1 MQAVLSEGG
10 ILKQLLLDLGG
21 LLGPMLGD
29 EYVVM
34 DVFLPF
40 LLSLVEEP
48 AMASEGALFLAV
60 NLMRSH
66 IASSEVGCYP
76 LHLYHTHDDTI
87 FRCKLCIN
95 LGADDKSKNIPLHA
109 LPSSARSQ
117 VCAS

>member
-1 MQAVLSEGG
+1 MLQAVLSESG

-34 DVFLPF
+34 EVFLPF

-66 IASSEVGCYP
+66 IASSEVGSYSSC
-76 LHLYHTHDDTI
+76 T
-87 FRCKLCIN
+87 CITQAMRT
-95 LGADDKSKNIPLHA
+95 GT
-109 LPSSARSQ
+109 
-117 VCAS
+117 CASIQRHSPTNASNSFSAQLQASAGHA